1 MFRVQCKGYI
11 SCTHFSTM
19 TFHYNFPLS
28 VLIIWMHTTLGTC
41 KSSKKT
47 TLVCPS
53 FCSSRPTASSALA
66 WICYRKQ
73 CCAAPV
79 TTAALHVATRCYG
92 TNTGSSRTFIGF
104 AHRETTVAWQI
115 PWDASI
121 RVIAPSLDMNVYWF
135 LENNET
141 VGELVS
147 KRKCHH
153 RWPDLY
159 FGNLKHISKRNSKK
173 PSATTL
179 FQWSCHTAA
188 MIFSFSHPRDTST
201 NSPKKPTGPV
211 KYCNF
216 SPQPQKGQQQ
226 QIPQDLSE

>member
-1 MFRVQCKGYI
+1 MFRVQGKGYI

-19 TFHYNFPLS
+19 TFQYNFPLS
-28 VLIIWMHTTLGTC
+28 VLIIWMHTTLIGTC

-47 TLVCPS
+47 TLVYPS

-79 TTAALHVATRCYG
+79 TTAALQVATRCYG
-92 TNTGSSRTFIGF
+92 TNTVSSRTFIGF

-141 VGELVS
+141 VRELVS

-159 FGNLKHISKRNSKK
+159 FGNLKHIQTKFQ
-173 PSATTL
+173 TTK
-179 FQWSCHTAA
+179 CHDSVPT
-188 MIFSFSHPRDTST
+188 IDTST
-201 NSPKKPTGPV
+201 NSPKRTHRACEILQLLTPAPKRPATTNTSRLQWINWRG
-211 KYCNF
+211 
-216 SPQPQKGQQQ
+216 
-226 QIPQDLSE
+226 